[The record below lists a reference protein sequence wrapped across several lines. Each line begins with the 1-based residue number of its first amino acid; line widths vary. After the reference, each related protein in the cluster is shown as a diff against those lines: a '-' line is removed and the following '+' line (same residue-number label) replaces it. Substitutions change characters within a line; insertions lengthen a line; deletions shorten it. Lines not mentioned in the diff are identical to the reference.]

1 MEPCYREL
9 REGIFKYR
17 HELTNFRKLVVT
29 AVLATD
35 IADKELA
42 ALRKGRAA
50 DALKVQ
56 EDSEC
61 AANSDMDLV
70 SRKATFVVETL
81 IQVADVSHT
90 MSSFSTF
97 KKWNHRLYKE
107 MYKAFRNGRAEQDP
121 TLTWYKGEFG
131 FFDFYIIPL
140 AKKLNDCG
148 IAGDAGQEYLTNAV
162 ENRRL
167 WEEKGENLVK
177 AYIAEEKK
185 EERESEEARS
195 KATTTACSSLHS
207 IRSVVLGLD
216 TDGEDASDIDSVS
229 ISSDDES
236 DDDSAVQILR
246 ADQLSKRDRRQAMA
260 GIGKVASKASRM
272 CKGRTSQQRSQ
283 SLCSRRSGLQSRPLS
298 ESPSEQLNLLESPVR
313 SSRSERMCGRVILK
327 SSQMNVSPASGSER
341 SDRRVVWIKKKATDV
356 ASPESLSTR
365 SEHRLALKLSSLRS
379 LSKSPSTPTK
389 TITRVRQQETP
400 ASRRGNRSSGR
411 SKSPASTKELLARSR
426 SQSPTRNVAR
436 PSRPKVKSVSMGG
449 RPTSRSTSPSSVR
462 AESSSREEIKEPP
475 LAAAKALRR
484 GRRPSRSRSPGG
496 VNAETGVSDDG
507 SRATEKGLKRGKRP
521 TITRREVAVLLDGC
535 KKENM
540 LGKDARPHRSA

>member
-50 DALKVQ
+50 DALKIQ
-56 EDSEC
+56 EESEC
-61 AANSDMDLV
+61 EANSDMDLV

-107 MYKAFRNGRAEQDP
+107 MYKAFKNGRAEQDP

-148 IAGDAGQEYLTNAV
+148 IVGDAGQEYIMNAV

-167 WEEKGENLVK
+167 WEEKGEYLVK
-177 AYIAEEKK
+177 AYVAEEK
-185 EERESEEARS
+185 EEVKASEETRA
-195 KATTTACSSLHS
+195 KATTSASICSSLHS
-207 IRSVVLGLD
+207 VRSVVLELD
-216 TDGEDASDIDSVS
+216 IDGDESSDIDSVS

-236 DDDSAVQILR
+236 EDDSALR
-246 ADQLSKRDRRQAMA
+246 IIRTERSDQPSMRDRRLAMA
-260 GIGKVASKASRM
+260 VFGKVPSKASLM
-272 CKGRTSQQRSQ
+272 CKGRKSQERSQ
-283 SLCSRRSGLQSRPLS
+283 SLCSRRRGVQSRPRS
-298 ESPSEQLNLLESPVR
+298 ESPSKQVTSAESPVR

-327 SSQMNVSPASGSER
+327 SSQINVSPASGSER
-341 SDRRVVWIKKKATDV
+341 SDRRVIWKKKKISEV
-356 ASPESLSTR
+356 SSPESNSER
-365 SEHRLALKLSSLRS
+365 SEHRLALKVSSIRS

-389 TITRVRQQETP
+389 QSARVRQQENP
-400 ASRRGNRSSGR
+400 VSRRGNQSSGR
-411 SKSPASTKELLARSR
+411 SKSPASAKELLARSR
-426 SQSPTRNVAR
+426 SQSPAPSLAR
-436 PSRPKVKSVSMGG
+436 SSRPKVKNVSMGG
-449 RPTSRSTSPSSVR
+449 RRTSRSSSPFSVTEEE
-462 AESSSREEIKEPP
+462 ASREEMQESS
-475 LAAAKALRR
+475 LAAAKAVRR

-496 VNAETGVSDDG
+496 VKAETGASDDC
-507 SRATEKGLKRGKRP
+507 SRATDKGLKRGKRP
-521 TITRREVAVLLDGC
+521 TITRREVAV
-535 KKENM
+535 
-540 LGKDARPHRSA
+540 